1 MHSSRMEIIRERKTS
16 SEDQL
21 MVRTISDEFIDSSK
35 FGHYYYRLRMI
46 TIVNAYNS
54 QLVII
59 KLFLCFVVEMLLNK
73 FETHC
78 TFD

>member
-21 MVRTISDEFIDSSK
+21 IVRTISDEFIDSSK
-35 FGHYYYRLRMI
+35 FGYYYYYWVRMP
-46 TIVNAYNS
+46 TIVNASNS

-59 KLFLCFVVEMLLNK
+59 KLFLYFVVEML
-73 FETHC
+73 
-78 TFD
+78 